1 MRIQHISQRKLH
13 VGVNSIVA
21 LIGVRFAVALFTNA
35 RSTGFMSCR
44 DSTRIMIFFQ
54 RKVFESSV
62 LDFIYFRG
70 RICYRNLSRWKIYRL
85 SSLFE
90 AQQKLILNLE
100 HILFIRHQN
109 WHLTKRYYQIRLI
122 FNYWHTTKSIFYDD
136 RPKDRES
143 RIFQGLHCFA

>member
-1 MRIQHISQRKLH
+1 
-13 VGVNSIVA
+13 
-21 LIGVRFAVALFTNA
+21 
-35 RSTGFMSCR
+35 
-44 DSTRIMIFFQ
+44 MIFFQ